1 MDDKQLQTIEGLLQ
15 VQIEELKKHTADAIK
30 HNVNGK
36 IDAINM
42 KLTSYIHEDEKW
54 KERAEPLI
62 KTYEDTNG
70 AYRVLVWFL
79 KFLGLT
85 TAASGAILLVKQ
97 IFK

>member
-1 MDDKQLQTIEGLLQ
+1 MDDAQLKVIEKLLT
-15 VQIEELKKHTADAIK
+15 VQIEELKKHTAEAIK
-30 HNVNGK
+30 SNVNGK

-54 KERAEPLI
+54 KQRAEPLI
-62 KTYEDTNG
+62 VTYENTSG
-70 AYRVLVWFL
+70 FYKVLVWFL

-97 IFK
+97 ILK